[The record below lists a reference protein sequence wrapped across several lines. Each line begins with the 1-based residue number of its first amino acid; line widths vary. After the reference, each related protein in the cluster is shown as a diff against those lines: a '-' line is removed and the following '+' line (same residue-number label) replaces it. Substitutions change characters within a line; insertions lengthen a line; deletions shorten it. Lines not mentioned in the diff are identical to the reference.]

1 MEILRQKRAGGPS
14 LDWLAVSVNHEIM
27 QFMAKQLFTKKAE
40 EDKATIPTLVKWTK
54 ADIEK
59 VRQSAALRKLNVN
72 EFIRRAALGRKAD
85 VDIDTDIILSLS
97 DLTRSIR
104 AMHSDMVAN
113 KVRPPEAEMLATI
126 NEARAAIQ
134 RISK

>member
-1 MEILRQKRAGGPS
+1 
-14 LDWLAVSVNHEIM
+14 M
-27 QFMAKQLFTKKAE
+27 QIMAKQLFIKKADE
-40 EDKATIPTLVKWTK
+40 EKANIPTLVKWTK

-59 VRQSAALRKLNVN
+59 VRAAAGLRKMSVN

-104 AMHSDMVAN
+104 AMHADMVG
-113 KVRPPEAEMLATI
+113 KQIRPPEAEMLATI

>member
-1 MEILRQKRAGGPS
+1 
-14 LDWLAVSVNHEIM
+14 
-27 QFMAKQLFTKKAE
+27 MAKQLFTKKAD
-40 EDKATIPTLVKWTK
+40 EDKASISTLVKWTPS
-54 ADIEK
+54 DIEK
-59 VRQSAALRKLNVN
+59 VRNSAALRKMPVV

-104 AMHSDMVAN
+104 ELHSRMVSHNA
-113 KVRPPEAEMLATI
+113 VPPEDELKEII
-126 NEARAAIQ
+126 NLARAEIQ

>member
-1 MEILRQKRAGGPS
+1 MSK
-14 LDWLAVSVNHEIM
+14 
-27 QFMAKQLFTKKAE
+27 KLFTKKAE
-40 EDKATIPTLVKWTK
+40 EEKASIPTLVKWTK

-59 VRQSAALRKLNVN
+59 VRHSAGLRKMSVN

-104 AMHSDMVAN
+104 AMHADMLAN
-113 KVRPPEAEMLATI
+113 KIRPPETEMLATI